1 VREQE
6 FGVTHELMNTSNH
19 RPAVLLDRDGV
30 INRNRSDYVKSWDE
44 FEFLPRSLEAL
55 RMLAEHGAKVLVVT
69 NQSAVGRGIISPDEL
84 ERIHAR
90 MNEEVE
96 AHGGRI
102 DAILCCPH
110 SPDDGCHC
118 RKPQPGLLREAM
130 ERLQLDPRL
139 CYAVGDSLS
148 DLMAA
153 RAAGL
158 PFVMVLTGQG
168 RESLS
173 HPLCGCPPSW
183 VASDL
188 RAAAGWILRREGYLR
203 RRAA

>member
-1 VREQE
+1 
-6 FGVTHELMNTSNH
+6 MNVSNH

-30 INRNRSDYVKSWDE
+30 INRNRTDYVKSWEE
-44 FEFLPRSLEAL
+44 FEFLPGSLEAL
-55 RMLAEHGAKVLVVT
+55 RMLAEQGTRVIVVT
-69 NQSAVGRGIISPDEL
+69 NQSVVGRGIIPQDEL
-84 ERIHAR
+84 DRIHAR
-90 MNEEVE
+90 MTREVE

-110 SPDDGCHC
+110 APDDGCLC
-118 RKPQPGLLREAM
+118 RKPRPGLLREAM

>member
-1 VREQE
+1 
-6 FGVTHELMNTSNH
+6 MNVSNH

-30 INRNRSDYVKSWDE
+30 INRNRTDYVKSWDE
-44 FEFLPRSLEAL
+44 FEFLPGSLEAL
-55 RMLAEHGAKVLVVT
+55 RMLAEQGTRVIVVT
-69 NQSAVGRGIISPDEL
+69 NQSVVGRGIIPQDEL
-84 ERIHAR
+84 DRIHAR
-90 MNEEVE
+90 MTREIE

-102 DAILCCPH
+102 DAILCCSH
-110 SPDDGCHC
+110 SPDDGCLC
-118 RKPQPGLLREAM
+118 RKPRPGLLLEAM
-130 ERLQLDPRL
+130 DRFQLDPNL
-139 CYAVGDSLS
+139 CYVVGDSLN

-173 HPLCGCPPSW
+173 HPACGCPPSW
-183 VASDL
+183 VAGDL